1 MAMRRY
7 YEFAVVVILL
17 SILAVVL
24 MQALG
29 RARNDMEEAGVQVEA
44 AVIRTELMEVLAHR
58 ETFGGALPKTD
69 NPVEWVASKP
79 RNYRGALDEMPEE
92 KAVWYFDRRAAELV
106 YRYADGRR
114 ARFRLSRE
122 AGASN
127 ARGVIAG
134 VGLLRLDDKQQ

>member
-1 MAMRRY
+1 MRRY
-7 YEFAVVVILL
+7 YEFAVVTILV
-17 SILAVVL
+17 SILALVL
-24 MQALG
+24 MHSLG
-29 RARNDMEEAGVQVEA
+29 RARSDMEEAGVQVEA

-58 ETFGGALPKTD
+58 ESFGGVLPKSD

-92 KAVWYFDRRAAELV
+92 KAVWYFDRRAGELV
-106 YRYADGRR
+106 YRYEDGRR

-122 AGASN
+122 AGSSN

-134 VGLLRLDDKQQ
+134 VGLLRIDDKPQ

>member
-1 MAMRRY
+1 MRRY

-17 SILAVVL
+17 SILALLL
-24 MQALG
+24 MQSLG
-29 RARNDMEEAGVQVEA
+29 RTRSDMEEAGVQVEA

-58 ETFGGALPKTD
+58 ETFGGALPATD

-79 RNYRGALDEMPEE
+79 RNYRGEVDEMPNE
-92 KAVWYFDRRAAELV
+92 KAVWYFDRRAGELV
-106 YRYADGRR
+106 YRYEDGRR

-122 AGASN
+122 AGPST

-134 VGLLRLDDKQQ
+134 VGLLRLDDKPQ

>member
-1 MAMRRY
+1 MRRY

-17 SILAVVL
+17 SILALAL

-29 RARNDMEEAGVQVEA
+29 RTRSDLEEACVQVEA

-58 ETFGGALPKTD
+58 ETFGGPLPTTD

-79 RNYRGALDEMPEE
+79 RNYRGAFDEMPEE
-92 KAVWYFDRRAAELV
+92 KAVWYFDRRAGELV
-106 YRYADGRR
+106 YRYEDGRR

-122 AGASN
+122 AGPTN

-134 VGLLRLDDKQQ
+134 VGLLRLDEKQQ